1 MLAGV
6 PVLAADSGGPLE
18 TVVEGE
24 TGWLRD
30 VGRVDGWTEVMREAL
45 EDGRERKLEA
55 MGRRGRERVRK
66 EFSEVRMAGRLEGEI
81 ERLGSGQ
88 RGRERVLEVWD
99 VMLGIGGLAAVVVAI
114 GAVWALGIARGA

>member
-30 VGRVDGWTEVMREAL
+30 VGRVDEWTEVMREAL
-45 EDGRERKLEA
+45 EDGRERELEA

-66 EFSEVRMAGRLEGEI
+66 EFSEARMAGRLEGEI